1 MNWSLMDTWVLL
13 ANLVRGEEHVRTVN
27 ILKSQGMNHSDRVA
41 KFDITSKGLVI
52 RNIDKS

>member
-27 ILKSQGMNHSDRVA
+27 ILKSRGMNHSDRVA